1 MKIQSSKRMPS
12 ILLAATVLF
21 VLTSRIV
28 WAEAGGTSGTG
39 TAPAPMSTLW
49 VGGSILFLLV
59 VVLLFGAYMFY
70 LQREFLSACRESN
83 QLPLFFN
90 KPAGLPEG
98 TVRSILTLLII
109 IFSLYLFILAAAGV
123 GRFPEALGAIL
134 SAIIG
139 FYFGHRSMS
148 GKDDKT
154 IENLKTQLDDA
165 SAGKDQSRAQQ
176 VVGKIG
182 KNIQLLKTVM
192 DVLPAET
199 QKKYEPLLDKLQK
212 GSAAA
217 GALLDSGAFSQAAE
231 KAQSLYDA
239 FKQGNPLKSIV
250 QKASLSFA
258 AVAGGVPPLAI
269 IAAVVGV
276 SATAA
281 GVAYSRWK
289 ARLLNTPL
297 SPSVAPLKMVDTDTC
312 IATMLGIPALKTA
325 FKEKLAQ
332 RDGAFLEQL
341 MNDFLRK
348 EVDALWPVYGQ
359 PYGFDS
365 LEDFREA
372 VQAFRM
378 ALAGR
383 EIETEADPAVFAKT
397 GGYQSFMKAI
407 DQIRADKTAGADLDR
422 LMEVVDGLKKTD
434 EPLAAI
440 FEKVRKE
447 VETS

>member
-1 MKIQSSKRMPS
+1 MKLKSLKWMAS
-12 ILLAATVLF
+12 ILSAATVLF
-21 VLTSRIV
+21 ALTPPIV
-28 WAEAGGTSGTG
+28 WAEGDGASGTG
-39 TAPAPMSTLW
+39 TAPAHMSTYW
-49 VGGSILFLLV
+49 IGGSILFLMI
-59 VVLLFGAYMFY
+59 VVLLFGAYMFF
-70 LQREFLSACRESN
+70 LQRQFLNACRESN

-98 TVRSILTLLII
+98 TIRSILTLLVI
-109 IFSLYLFILAAAGV
+109 IFSLYLFILQAGGV
-123 GRFPEALGAIL
+123 GVFPEALSAIL
-134 SAIIG
+134 SAIVG

-148 GKDDKT
+148 GKDDKM
-154 IENLKTQLDDA
+154 IEHLKSQLDDA
-165 SAGKDQSRAQQ
+165 SANKDQSRAQQ
-176 VVGKIG
+176 VVDKIG

-231 KAQSLYDA
+231 KAQSLYEA
-239 FKQGNPLKSIV
+239 FKQENPLKAIV

-269 IAAVVGV
+269 IAAIVGV

-312 IATMLGIPALKTA
+312 FATMLGIPALKTA
-325 FKEKLAQ
+325 FKDKLEQ

-341 MNDFLRK
+341 MSDFLRK
-348 EVDALWPVYGQ
+348 EDDALWPVYGQ

-365 LEDFREA
+365 LEDFQEA

-383 EIETEADPAVFAKT
+383 EIETEAAPAVFAET

-407 DQIRADKTAGADLDR
+407 DRIRADKTAGADLDR
-422 LMEVVDGLKKTD
+422 LMEVVDGVKKTD

-447 VETS
+447 VEKS